1 MEIKDT
7 CCIIGHRKIQQSD
20 ELIKKIKNAFI
31 TLIINYEIKNF
42 LLGSRSEFSTLCHS
56 ILDELKQTYT
66 DIKCVACTCRCETF
80 VSVKS
85 KKILQDIYC
94 KIYGTKTKLLI
105 MDDEIIFKNKYTAGK
120 SSYIERNYQMIDSS
134 SFCIFYYNKNYIPS
148 IINNNSKIIRSSKSG
163 TKLAYQY
170 AFRNNKNIINLY

>member
-1 MEIKDT
+1 
-7 CCIIGHRKIQQSD
+7 
-20 ELIKKIKNAFI
+20 
-31 TLIINYEIKNF
+31 
-42 LLGSRSEFSTLCHS
+42 
-56 ILDELKQTYT
+56 
-66 DIKCVACTCRCETF
+66 
-80 VSVKS
+80 
-85 KKILQDIYC
+85 
-94 KIYGTKTKLLI
+94 